1 MYGFLWR
8 KLPGST
14 PLRALQ
20 CLLLFLAVVFVLFQF
35 VFPKL
40 EPLLPFG
47 DVTVNGTGN
56 GTGSGTSSTAPPSPG
71 PSASTLNGAPR
82 IPVVG
87 PALNQHQKHGVAA

>member
-8 KLPGST
+8 KLPGSA

-20 CLLLFLAVVFVLFQF
+20 CLLLFLAAVFVLFQF

-47 DVTVNGTGN
+47 DVTVNGN
-56 GTGSGTSSTAPPSPG
+56 GTGSTAPPSPG
-71 PSASTLNGAPR
+71 PSASTLNGAHR
-82 IPVVG
+82 LPVAELVQ
-87 PALNQHQKHGVAA
+87 NHGVAA

>member
-8 KLPGST
+8 KLPGSA

-20 CLLLFLAVVFVLFQF
+20 CLLLFLVAVFVLFQF

-47 DVTVNGTGN
+47 DVTVNGN
-56 GTGSGTSSTAPPSPG
+56 GTGSTAPPSPG
-71 PSASTLNGAPR
+71 PSASTLNGAHR
-82 IPVVG
+82 LPV
-87 PALNQHQKHGVAA
+87 AELSQNHGVVV

>member
-8 KLPGST
+8 KLPGNA

-20 CLLLFLAVVFVLFQF
+20 CLLLFLAAVFVLFQF

-47 DVTVNGTGN
+47 DVTVNGTGT
-56 GTGSGTSSTAPPSPG
+56 GTGSTAPPSPG
-71 PSASTLNGAPR
+71 PSASTSTLNGAHR
-82 IPVVG
+82 LPV
-87 PALNQHQKHGVAA
+87 AELFQNHGVAA